1 MVSTLELLVFINQAV
16 YCYALVP
23 LILEN
28 KRLKTARGLSD
39 ALLWSFFNAL
49 LALTFYFFSLEMPF
63 CYRLSVVVQVA
74 LLGVLIL
81 QRFWYDS
88 FFYKKLL
95 AWIYLANLLGA
106 ALCIPVAIA
115 WPNEVGNIAGWIGVV
130 LIVANRIPQIL
141 KVQRE
146 QSVFGFSYGFAFLL
160 GMAGLMEMTI
170 VLVYGLPLQT
180 LMTAAWSVVSFLIF
194 TAQFYAFSWRQ
205 R

>member
-16 YCYALVP
+16 YCYSLMP

-49 LALTFYFFSLEMPF
+49 LALTFCFFCLEMPL
-63 CYRLSVVVQVA
+63 CYRLSAVIQVM
-74 LLGVLIL
+74 LIGVLIV

-88 FFYKKLL
+88 FSYKKLL
-95 AWIYLANLLGA
+95 AWFYVANLLGV
-106 ALCIPVAIA
+106 ALCIPVAIMR
-115 WPNEVGNIAGWIGVV
+115 PNEVGNIAGWVGVV
-130 LIVANRIPQIL
+130 LIVINRIPQIL

-146 QSVFGFSYGFAFLL
+146 QSVFGFSYGFALLL
-160 GMAGLMEMTI
+160 GMAGLMEVTI

-180 LMTAAWSVVSFLIF
+180 LMTASWSVVSFLIF
-194 TAQFYAFSWRQ
+194 TAQFYAFSWRRQ
-205 R
+205 